1 MAKSRITP
9 IDNSIADIDAIANG
23 RKYPD
28 FKLDQDL
35 MREVQMSWA
44 MFVEHK
50 GGLEEAEKAVKNR
63 LQKVDPDFATLIYGD
78 EARPFEDENS
88 TEDGDGGLM
97 LSRNRGIPKSITY
110 DSPEGRRRMA
120 ALARA
125 GAPPMDR
132 GLDRSNGEA
141 SPGGLGQA
149 INDMMGKVA
158 APTSAEAPQNQA
170 QGSAKAKARGKSR
183 PRPQKERKGSDLASV
198 GSLNSA
204 GPPGSVASLNSA
216 GPPGSVESLRSS
228 GPGLSE
234 PTTDDGTDAVAA
246 SGEAHV
252 APVTEPAQGYSRP
265 GIWRSPSSLSS
276 LSALSRK
283 VSI

>member
-1 MAKSRITP
+1 MTKSKITP
-9 IDNSIADIDAIANG
+9 IDNSLADIDAIANG

-35 MREVQMSWA
+35 MQEVQMSWA

-50 GGLEEAEKAVKNR
+50 GGLEEAEEAVKRR
-63 LQKVDPDFATLIYGD
+63 LQKVDPNFATLIYGD
-78 EARPFEDENS
+78 EARPHEEENAD
-88 TEDGDGGLM
+88 DGDGLM
-97 LSRNRGIPKSITY
+97 LSRNRGLPKTITY

-120 ALARA
+120 AIMRA

-132 GLDRSNGEA
+132 GLDKAGDEA

-149 INDMMGKVA
+149 ISDMMGQVA
-158 APTSAEAPQNQA
+158 APAPAPKEAEAPKSQA
-170 QGSAKAKARGKSR
+170 PGTAKAKARSKSR
-183 PRPQKERKGSDLASV
+183 PAKPAQQERKGSDLGSV
-198 GSLNSA
+198 GSLRSS
-204 GPPGSVASLNSA
+204 GPPGSVASL
-216 GPPGSVESLRSS
+216 RSS
-228 GPGLSE
+228 GPALTE
-234 PTTDDGTDAVAA
+234 PTTDDGSDAVGSEGQA
-246 SGEAHV
+246 
-252 APVTEPAQGYSRP
+252 APVKETTEGTQRP